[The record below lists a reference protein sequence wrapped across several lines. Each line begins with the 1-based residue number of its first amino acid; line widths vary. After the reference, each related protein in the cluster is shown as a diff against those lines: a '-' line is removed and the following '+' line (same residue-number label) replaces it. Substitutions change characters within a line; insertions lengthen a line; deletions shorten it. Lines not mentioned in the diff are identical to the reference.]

1 MRVFVTDEKINSE
14 TVTIDGSDAL
24 HLIRS
29 LRLQRGEQI
38 VVCDMRR
45 REYIC
50 EAERITSDTV
60 VARILQIRDSENE
73 PPYHAVAYL
82 ALSKGDR
89 FEFAIQKSVELGVAE
104 IVPFESERTIVGAAD
119 AQKKQAR
126 RRKIAAEAA
135 SQCGR
140 AIIPTVRDP
149 IMYSDV
155 VSELKESA
163 GLRFICYEGDG
174 TQPLPKLLGREDCP
188 NVVAFA
194 VGPEGGFSAREI
206 DMAREAEIPLCG
218 LGKRILR
225 CETAPLYVLAALSYE
240 FELMRHDA
248 SDASMDEK

>member
-29 LRLQRGEQI
+29 LCAFNAASKLLYATCVVANIYAKRARLP
-38 VVCDMRR
+38 
-45 REYIC
+45 
-50 EAERITSDTV
+50 DTV

-73 PPYHAVAYL
+73 SPYHAVAYL
-82 ALSKGDR
+82 ALSKGDW
-89 FEFAIQKSVELGVAE
+89 FEFGNPKRASELGVAE
-104 IVPFESERTIVGAAD
+104 IVPFESERTIVGAAGRRKSRL
-119 AQKKQAR
+119 A

-135 SQCGR
+135 KS
-140 AIIPTVRDP
+140 VRTSHNPDGERP
-149 IMYSDV
+149 DNVFGCRVGAQKSRRDC
-155 VSELKESA
+155 
-163 GLRFICYEGDG
+163 RFICYEGDG

-194 VGPEGGFSAREI
+194 VGPDSGFSAREI

-225 CETAPLYVLAALSYE
+225 CETAPLYAPAALSYE
-240 FELMRHDA
+240 FELMRHDCIRCVNG
-248 SDASMDEK
+248 